1 MSLRGPNISAQAKF
15 YSGAPA
21 ALACV
26 SFSVLM
32 STPFL
37 GLRPSFEVA
46 PNCTPLISVGQ
57 SRVVVG
63 KHDTQKLKGLTKLA
77 GGGYNSGNTNT

>member
-1 MSLRGPNISAQAKF
+1 MSLRGPNISARAKL
-15 YSGAPA
+15 YSGAPT

-26 SFSVLM
+26 FFSVLM

-46 PNCTPLISVGQ
+46 PNYIPLISVGQ

-63 KHDTQKLKGLTKLA
+63 KHGTQKLKGLTKLLR
-77 GGGYNSGNTNT
+77 GGYNGGNTNT